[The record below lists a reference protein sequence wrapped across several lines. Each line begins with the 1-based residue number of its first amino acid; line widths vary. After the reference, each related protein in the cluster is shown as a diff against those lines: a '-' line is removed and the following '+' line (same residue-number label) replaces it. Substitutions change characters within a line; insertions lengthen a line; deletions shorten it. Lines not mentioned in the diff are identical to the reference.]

1 MPLKAQA
8 DGTYLGKVAKPAE
21 GFTAFFIELVYD
33 SGGKYPFKFS
43 TEVSVVPDVLPFKF
57 PKQ

>member
-1 MPLKAQA
+1 
-8 DGTYLGKVAKPAE
+8 VAKVPAPE
-21 GFTAFFIELVYD
+21 KGWTAYLVELTFA

-57 PKQ
+57 PKP